1 MTYLKRLLAL
11 LIMVA
16 AGAAPALAQ
25 QLPPAAP
32 PPAATAP
39 APTTSGAVNPADSG
53 YILGPD
59 DVVEVDVL
67 GQPEFKTRAR
77 IRSDGMIALP
87 FIGTVQVRGKTP
99 ITFATDVG
107 AQLRAGGYYSNPIVT
122 VEIASYA
129 SRYVVVLGEV
139 VQPGLQPV
147 DRAYRVSEIIARA
160 GGLKPS
166 GADYII
172 VRREDG
178 SELKLPF
185 RQLAMGSEAD
195 DPVVGAGDKIYV
207 PEAETFY
214 IYGQINAPGVYGIQT
229 GMTVR
234 KALARGGGLTQAGSE
249 KRGKIFRNGEP
260 VKVEMELPIKS
271 GDVIVVGERL
281 F

>member
-11 LIMVA
+11 LIMAA

-32 PPAATAP
+32 PPAAAAP

-249 KRGKIFRNGEP
+249 KRVKIFRNGEP